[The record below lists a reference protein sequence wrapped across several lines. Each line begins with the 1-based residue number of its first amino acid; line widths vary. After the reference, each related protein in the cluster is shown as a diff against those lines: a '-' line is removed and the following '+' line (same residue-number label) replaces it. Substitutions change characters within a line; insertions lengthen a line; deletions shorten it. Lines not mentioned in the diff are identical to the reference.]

1 MKRAVPQFG
10 AVAGAAGLEYS
21 FDVVGALVSVV
32 MVGIAIYLW
41 RNPEI
46 AKAGEISTCNHAVP
60 VLD

>member
-10 AVAGAAGLEYS
+10 AVAGAAGLGYS
-21 FDVVGALVSVV
+21 FHVVGALVSVV

-46 AKAGEISTCNHAVP
+46 AKAGE
-60 VLD
+60 D